1 MRELKM
7 IATNIQLT
15 EIQRQELLAVLMRR
29 FQKVTDCALLE
40 LERLTRHPAE
50 LEGFQAKNSH
60 SITVPQ
66 RADASKL
73 EISKSSEVP
82 ESLFHQPISR
92 REFLSCSLIGLMSL
106 SICGTGSGWLYTH
119 STAKELK
126 NLISDIDIDTVS
138 LDENIRGI
146 QAASNICNQVLS
158 EYRGIY
164 LQTIQNIAE
173 LEMSVIQI
181 RSLCNQLDEMGMN
194 IAEVVQQVLG
204 GLSLIREVEKYAKPL
219 DIMLEIAKN
228 TQNTTSVAE
237 NTINNLKLWFSNDQD
252 QGLNNRLFIPIQSL
266 IQSLDEDI
274 KSKVDSIRH
283 KIEDIQT

>member
-1 MRELKM
+1 
-7 IATNIQLT
+7 
-15 EIQRQELLAVLMRR
+15 
-29 FQKVTDCALLE
+29 
-40 LERLTRHPAE
+40 
-50 LEGFQAKNSH
+50 
-60 SITVPQ
+60 
-66 RADASKL
+66 
-73 EISKSSEVP
+73 
-82 ESLFHQPISR
+82 
-92 REFLSCSLIGLMSL
+92 
-106 SICGTGSGWLYTH
+106 
-119 STAKELK
+119 
-126 NLISDIDIDTVS
+126 
-138 LDENIRGI
+138 
-146 QAASNICNQVLS
+146 VLS

-274 KSKVDSIRH
+274 KTKVDSIRH